1 MQDNGSATDA
11 NKVAQSEPDSQDDLP
26 IFKSL
31 PRKRRAVTFISP
43 TEIANIFP
51 NITVEQL
58 CTLSD
63 VALLPGDVPTIVPE
77 VSVDQ
82 KARFFQL
89 IEKASLVPVAL
100 PAKQPVTPDPP
111 ADRIPSDETIIQTV
125 FENIKELADHR
136 YG

>member
-1 MQDNGSATDA
+1 MRGNGSGIVA
-11 NKVAQSEPDSQDDLP
+11 NEVPQSEPYSQDDIP
-26 IFKSL
+26 IFKTL
-31 PRKRRAVTFISP
+31 PRKRRAVTFVSP
-43 TEIANIFP
+43 ALIAKIFP

-58 CTLSD
+58 CKLSD
-63 VALLPGDVPTIVPE
+63 ITLLPGDVPTIVPE

-82 KARFFQL
+82 MARFFQL

-111 ADRIPSDETIIQTV
+111 VDRFPPDETMIQSV
-125 FENIKELADHR
+125 FDKIKDLADHR